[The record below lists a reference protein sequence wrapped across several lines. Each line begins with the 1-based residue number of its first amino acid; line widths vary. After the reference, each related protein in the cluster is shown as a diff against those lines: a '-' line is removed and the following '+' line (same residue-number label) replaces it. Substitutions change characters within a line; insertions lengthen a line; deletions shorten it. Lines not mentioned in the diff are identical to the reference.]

1 MYNNALSD
9 PCPITDTIFQHTF
22 QILLFPNVLWA
33 FLLNGLTIGVNI
45 ALGTTYAG
53 IITAPPYNWAD
64 RTASYVNTGQ
74 IVVAL
79 VALPLLGNGSDYV
92 IKWRAKRRGGV
103 HYPENRLLL
112 LWIPVTIG
120 VVAAAIYGQAAAH
133 PEKYHWFAIVWS
145 YAAYYFAFVGANIA
159 AITYL
164 LDAYPTRAAPVLV
177 VITALRGF
185 ISFGTSYGVAKFVE
199 TSGYDGSFGTYGG
212 LTAALGLLGIPVF
225 VYGKQIRTF
234 TERWVAKETEGPSMS
249 H

>member
-1 MYNNALSD
+1 M
-9 PCPITDTIFQHTF
+9 TQHTF

-45 ALGTTYAG
+45 ALGTTYSG
-53 IITAPPYNWAD
+53 IVTVPPYNWAPKS
-64 RTASYVNTGQ
+64 ASYVNAGQ
-74 IVVAL
+74 IIVAL
-79 VALPLLGNGSDYV
+79 IALPLLGNGSDYV
-92 IKWRAKRRGGV
+92 IKWRAKRHGGV

-112 LWIPVTIG
+112 LWIPVSIG
-120 VVAAAIYGQAAAH
+120 VVAAVIYGQAGAH

-185 ISFGTSYGVAKFVE
+185 VSFGTSYGVAKFVE

-212 LTAALGLLGIPVF
+212 LTAAIGLLGIPIF
-225 VYGKQIRTF
+225 IYGKQIRKF